1 VQHGEIPGKQKALAM
16 AWAGR
21 MSDRGFFQK
30 YTYNHECKLIT
41 PRANTFM
48 VRRTKEDAEETR
60 HQLLEAAQRVFAD
73 KGVSRTSLQDIAQAA
88 GVTRGAIYWHFKNK
102 AELFNAMMDSAV
114 LPMEQ
119 AMQQMG
125 HDAGQDPLVELAQA
139 ILQTMRIIESDART
153 RAIFEVATLKVEYV
167 DELLAVKLRHVQCYV
182 EGTRQMQRSLED
194 AATRRAVTLTVPA
207 DTAAHGLHALM
218 VGLIHTW
225 MLDSSGFQLVAVS
238 EVVIRTYLAGLGL
251 KI

>member
-1 VQHGEIPGKQKALAM
+1 M
-16 AWAGR
+16 A
-21 MSDRGFFQK
+21 
-30 YTYNHECKLIT
+30 
-41 PRANTFM
+41 
-48 VRRTKEDAEETR
+48 RRTKEDAEETR
-60 HQLLEAAQRVFAD
+60 HQLLEAAQRVFAE

-125 HDAGQDPLVELAQA
+125 HDAGQDPLDELERA
-139 ILQTMRIIESDART
+139 ILQMMRRIESDART

-167 DELLAVKLRHVQCYV
+167 DELLAVKQRHVECYLA
-182 EGTRQMQRSLED
+182 GTRQMQRSLED
-194 AATRRAVTLTVPA
+194 AAARRALMLAVPA

-225 MLDSSGFQLVAVS
+225 MLEPARFKLVAVS
-238 EVVIRTYLAGLGL
+238 QAAIRTYLAGLGL
-251 KI
+251 RF

>member
-1 VQHGEIPGKQKALAM
+1 
-16 AWAGR
+16 
-21 MSDRGFFQK
+21 
-30 YTYNHECKLIT
+30 
-41 PRANTFM
+41 M

-60 HQLLEAAQRVFAD
+60 HQLLEAAQRVFAE

-119 AMQQMG
+119 AMQQIG
-125 HDAGQDPLVELAQA
+125 HDVGQDPLVELERAM
-139 ILQTMRIIESDART
+139 LQTMRSIESNART

-167 DELLAVKLRHVQCYV
+167 DELLAVKQRHVKCYLD
-182 EGTRQMQRSLED
+182 GTQQMQRSLED
-194 AATRRAVTLTVPA
+194 AAARRAVTLVVPA
-207 DTAAHGLHALM
+207 TVAAHGLHALM

-225 MLDSSGFQLVAVS
+225 MLEPSAFKLEAVAQTA
-238 EVVIRTYLAGLGL
+238 IRTYLAGLGL
-251 KI
+251 RP

>member
-1 VQHGEIPGKQKALAM
+1 M
-16 AWAGR
+16 A
-21 MSDRGFFQK
+21 
-30 YTYNHECKLIT
+30 
-41 PRANTFM
+41 
-48 VRRTKEDAEETR
+48 RRTKEDAEGTR
-60 HQLLEAAQRVFAD
+60 HQLLEAAQRVFAE

-125 HDAGQDPLVELAQA
+125 HDAGQDPLDELERA
-139 ILQTMRIIESDART
+139 ILQMMRRIKSDART

-167 DELLAVKLRHVQCYV
+167 DELLAVKQRHVECYLA
-182 EGTRQMQRSLED
+182 GTRQMQRSLED
-194 AATRRAVTLTVPA
+194 AAARRALMLAVPA

-225 MLDSSGFQLVAVS
+225 MLEPARFKLVAVS
-238 EVVIRTYLAGLGL
+238 QAAIRTYLAGLGL
-251 KI
+251 RF

>member
-1 VQHGEIPGKQKALAM
+1 M
-16 AWAGR
+16 A
-21 MSDRGFFQK
+21 
-30 YTYNHECKLIT
+30 
-41 PRANTFM
+41 
-48 VRRTKEDAEETR
+48 RRTKEDAEETR
-60 HQLLEAAQRVFAD
+60 HQLLEAAQRVFAE

-88 GVTRGAIYWHFKNK
+88 GVTRGAIYWYFKNK

-125 HDAGQDPLVELAQA
+125 HDAGQDPLDELERA
-139 ILQTMRIIESDART
+139 ILQMMRRIESDART

-167 DELLAVKLRHVQCYV
+167 DELLAVKQRHVECYLA
-182 EGTRQMQRSLED
+182 GTRQMQRSLED
-194 AATRRAVTLTVPA
+194 AAARRALMLAVPA

-225 MLDSSGFQLVAVS
+225 MLEPARFKLVAVS
-238 EVVIRTYLAGLGL
+238 QAAIRTYLAGLGL
-251 KI
+251 RF